1 MSVNACKVMKRV
13 HVVISGKVQGVG
25 FRASTRRRA
34 NNLELAGWV
43 KNTED
48 GDVEAVFEGEKDNI
62 QEMLEWCQKGPS
74 LARVMDVEVEEEEPE
89 ILERFKVIR

>member
-1 MSVNACKVMKRV
+1 MKRV

>member
-1 MSVNACKVMKRV
+1 MKRV

-43 KNTED
+43 KNREN
-48 GDVEAVFEGEKDNI
+48 DVEAVFEGEKENI
-62 QEMLEWCQKGPS
+62 EEMLEWCQKGPS

>member
-1 MSVNACKVMKRV
+1 MKRV

-43 KNTED
+43 KNTEEN
-48 GDVEAVFEGEKDNI
+48 VEAVFEGEKDNVE
-62 QEMLEWCQKGPS
+62 EMLEWCRKGPS
-74 LARVMDVEVEEEEPE
+74 LARVVNVEVDEEEPE

>member
-1 MSVNACKVMKRV
+1 MKRV

-34 NNLELAGWV
+34 KNLELAGWV

-48 GDVEAVFEGEKDNI
+48 GKVEAVFEGEDDNVD
-62 QEMLEWCQKGPS
+62 EMLEWCRKGPS
-74 LARVMDVEVEEEEPE
+74 IARVVNVDVEEEEPE
-89 ILERFKVIR
+89 ILEEFNLIR